1 MKLIES
7 KIVAWVALAL
17 VMALIVMAM
26 LLGTPWWGFIA
37 IFFCFLGTFAHLAS
51 LYLRKMSRAA
61 SSKLELCALIL
72 IILSIIGFIVE
83 YIVYNFVI

>member
-7 KIVAWVALAL
+7 KLVAWVALLL

-37 IFFCFLGTFAHLAS
+37 IFFCFLSVFAHLAS
-51 LYLRKMSRAA
+51 LYLRKMSKPA
-61 SSKLELCALIL
+61 SSKLELCALVL
-72 IILSIIGFIVE
+72 IILSVIGFVVE
-83 YIVYNFVI
+83 YIVYNVAL

>member
-7 KIVAWVALAL
+7 KLVAWVAMAL
-17 VMALIVMAM
+17 VMALVVIAM

-37 IFFCFLGTFAHLAS
+37 IFFCFLGIFAHLAA
-51 LYLRKMSRAA
+51 LYLCKMSRAA

-72 IILSIIGFIVE
+72 IVLAVIGFIVE
-83 YIVYNFVI
+83 YIVYNFML